1 VAELLEHARPAKPS
15 TGPVIPDDVY
25 STLTIVA
32 AGRKDE
38 IEPSPQIDAL
48 LRQAA
53 ERAVQQAVVGTW
65 REWRWKLCHPAA
77 KLTASDVDPPIDA
90 LQFRADGRFEV
101 TWPGGGAYT
110 IGIPHIPVPD
120 YAGRYTLVPAEAA
133 IDLHV
138 TGGLVA
144 PRDFSGNGRFRVA
157 ADTLTLENVWLGT
170 RQAKQK
176 PDICEL
182 TFVRA

>member
-1 VAELLEHARPAKPS
+1 AGITRHVSLTRDGDITAADRTLGYDVHGRVSSELVDQVAELLEHARPAKPS

-77 KLTASDVDPPIDA
+77 KLTASDVDPRIDA

-120 YAGRYTLVPAEAA
+120 YAGRYT
-133 IDLHV
+133 
-138 TGGLVA
+138 
-144 PRDFSGNGRFRVA
+144 
-157 ADTLTLENVWLGT
+157 
-170 RQAKQK
+170 
-176 PDICEL
+176 
-182 TFVRA
+182 